1 MMAVNLI
8 LIVIVGIISILFG
21 LFVIAKPKMLPYL
34 VGGYFIVSGVL
45 WILRA
50 LL

>member
-1 MMAVNLI
+1 MVLSSVF
-8 LIVIVGIISILFG
+8 IVIIGILSLLFG
-21 LFVIAKPKMLPYL
+21 ILVIARPKILSLL
-34 VGGYFIVSGVL
+34 VGGYFIVTGVL

>member
-1 MMAVNLI
+1 MDLNLI
-8 LIVIVGIISILFG
+8 LIVIVGILSILFG
-21 LFVIAKPKMLPYL
+21 LFVITKPKILPYL
-34 VGGYFIVSGVL
+34 VGGYFIISGVL